1 MMAGPETL
9 RVVTDIPDKLLETY
23 LQSKEIAVD
32 TELQG
37 LRLQRDQ
44 VCLVQL
50 CDRSKNVCLL
60 QPPPQNPPP
69 NLKKLLTHPQTI
81 KVFHFALSDVAFLKT
96 GLGVTVRPFRCTK
109 VMSKLIRTYTEAH
122 GLRALVQELM
132 GIELDKELQTSNWSV
147 KNPTQMQLRYAANDV
162 LYLLPVYDTLMEML
176 ENRGTLPSGTTALEL
191 NEAAQACLP
200 TIVDLIINGYG
211 DRDDGWESSLFVH

>member
-1 MMAGPETL
+1 MAGSETY
-9 RVVTDIPDKLLETY
+9 RIVQDIPDKLLETY

-37 LRLQRDQ
+37 LRLGRDE
-44 VCLVQL
+44 VCLIQL
-50 CDRSKNVCLL
+50 CDRNKNVCLL
-60 QPPPQNPPP
+60 QPKAHAAPP
-69 NLKKLLTHPQTI
+69 NLKKLMTHPNTI
-81 KVFHFALSDVAFLKT
+81 KVFHFALTDVAFMRSSLDI
-96 GLGVTVRPFRCTK
+96 TVYPFRCTK

-122 GLRALVQELM
+122 GLRGVVQELM
-132 GIELDKELQTSNWSV
+132 GVELDKEQQNTNWFV

-176 ENRGTLPSGTTALEL
+176 ENRGSLPTGTTALEM

-200 TIVDLIINGYG
+200 TLVDLILNGYG
-211 DRDDGWESSLFVH
+211 DRDNGWETSLFVH

>member
-1 MMAGPETL
+1 MAGTETF
-9 RVVTDIPDKLLETY
+9 RVVADIPDKLLETY

-37 LRLQRDQ
+37 LRMERDQ

-50 CDRSKNVCLL
+50 CDRNKNVCLL
-60 QPPPQNPPP
+60 QPEPHKAPP
-69 NLKKLLTHPQTI
+69 NLKTLLTHPNTI
-81 KVFHFALSDVAFLKT
+81 KVFHFALTDVAFLRLS
-96 GLGVTVRPFRCTK
+96 LGIQVHPFRCTK
-109 VMSKLIRTYTEAH
+109 VMSKLIRTYTESH

-132 GIELDKELQTSNWSV
+132 GVELDKEQQTSNWFV

-176 ENRGTLPSGTTALEL
+176 ESRGALPSGTSALEL

-200 TIVDLIINGYG
+200 TVVDLLINGYG
-211 DRDDGWESSLFVH
+211 DRDQGWESSIFVH

>member
-1 MMAGPETL
+1 MAGAETF
-9 RVVTDIPDKLLETY
+9 RVVPDIPDKLLESY

-37 LRLQRDQ
+37 LRLGRDQ

-50 CDRSKNVCLL
+50 CDRNKNVCLL
-60 QPPPQNPPP
+60 QPEPHKSPP
-69 NLKKLLTHPQTI
+69 NLKKLLAHPDTI
-81 KVFHFALSDVAFLKT
+81 KVFHFALTDVAFLRVS
-96 GLGVTVRPFRCTK
+96 LGIQVHPFRCTK
-109 VMSKLIRTYTEAH
+109 VMSKLIRTYTESH
-122 GLRALVQELM
+122 GLRSLVQELM
-132 GIELDKELQTSNWSV
+132 GVELDKEQQTSNWFV

-176 ENRGTLPSGTTALEL
+176 ENRGALPSGTSALEM

-200 TIVDLIINGYG
+200 TVVDLLINGYG
-211 DRDDGWESSLFVH
+211 DRDQGWETSIFVH

>member
-1 MMAGPETL
+1 MVGPETL
-9 RVVTDIPDKLLETY
+9 RVVPDIPDKLLETY

-37 LRLQRDQ
+37 LRLQRDE

-50 CDRSKNVCLL
+50 CDRAKNVCLL
-60 QPPPQNPPP
+60 QPPAHKPPP
-69 NLKKLLTHPQTI
+69 NLKKLFTHPNVT
-81 KVFHFALSDVAFLKT
+81 KVFHFAVSDVAFLRT
-96 GLGVTVRPFRCTK
+96 SLGIHVHPFRCTK

-132 GIELDKELQTSNWSV
+132 GIELDKEMQTSNWSV

-176 ENRGTLPSGTTALEL
+176 EHRGALFSGTSALEL

-200 TIVDLIINGYG
+200 TIVDLLVNGYG
-211 DRDDGWESSLFVH
+211 DRDNGWETSLFVH